1 MFAFKIAI
9 LSGLELIVFIFLT
22 IKRELKSKSVTSLFL
37 L

>member
-1 MFAFKIAI
+1 MSVFKIAI
-9 LSGLELIVFIFLT
+9 LSGLELIVFIFST